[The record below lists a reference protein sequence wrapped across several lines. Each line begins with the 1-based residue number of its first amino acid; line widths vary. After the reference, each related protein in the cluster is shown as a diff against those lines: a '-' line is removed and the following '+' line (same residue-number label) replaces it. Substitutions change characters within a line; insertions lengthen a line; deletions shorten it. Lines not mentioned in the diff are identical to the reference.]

1 MGLGPVGHKESEEMA
16 LTRLLLLHG
25 LLYSSPNAELPGAD
39 ACDIAAVRDGFQ
51 HNRVKVQAGSAVVP
65 GHVDC
70 GG

>member
-1 MGLGPVGHKESEEMA
+1 MGSGPVGRKASGETA

-25 LLYSSPNAELPGAD
+25 LFYGSPNAELPGSD
-39 ACDIAAVRDGFQ
+39 ACDIVAVRDGIQ
-51 HNRVKVQAGSAVVP
+51 HDRVKVQAGSAVVP